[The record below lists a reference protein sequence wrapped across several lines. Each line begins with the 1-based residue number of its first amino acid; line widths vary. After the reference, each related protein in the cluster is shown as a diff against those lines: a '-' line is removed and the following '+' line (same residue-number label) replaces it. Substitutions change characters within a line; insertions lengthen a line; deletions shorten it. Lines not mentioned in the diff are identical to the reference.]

1 VSSNKAQ
8 LVSVIIPTRNRAYI
22 LRSAIQSILRQTYN
36 NLEIVIVDD
45 NSTDSTSKVVEK
57 IAKDNHNI
65 KYIRNDIHKGLPA
78 SRNIGL
84 SYAKGNLIFFSED
97 DLILM
102 PNTIE
107 ILVKTYSAL
116 SKRYKVGAVAPR
128 LILVSSAKFYSP
140 LHEYAKIIGYFNMLT
155 GDPRVNYDVET
166 SHILLSEHP
175 PATSLI
181 PRDIFNTV
189 GTYYTGYKYTYYYE
203 ESDLYYRISKHG
215 FIMFYQ
221 PSAVAF
227 HVSGNPGGCTVGTIK
242 RHFANV
248 YNLMIFDFRMFGVSA
263 IPRIIAYVLK
273 KIEKIHYINNPRK
286 EFEKVSTID
295 KIGFKYS
302 YVKLLMK
309 YKSFLKIYEIKTAS
323 CISTGI

>member
-1 VSSNKAQ
+1 VSSNKAP

-22 LRSAIQSILRQTYN
+22 LRSAIQSILRQTHK
-36 NLEIVIVDD
+36 NLEIIIVDD
-45 NSTDSTSKVVEK
+45 NSTDSTSKVVEN

-65 KYIRNDIHKGLPA
+65 KYIRNDIHRGLPA

-116 SKRYKVGAVAPR
+116 SKKYKVGAVAPR
-128 LILVSSAKFYSP
+128 LILVSSTRIYSP
-140 LHEYAKIIGYFNMLT
+140 LHECTKIIGYFNMLT
-155 GDPRVNYDVET
+155 GDHCANYDVET

-181 PRDIFNTV
+181 PREIFNIV
-189 GTYYTGYKYTYYYE
+189 GTYYTGYKYNYLYE
-203 ESDLYYRISKHG
+203 DSDLYYRILKHG

-221 PSAVAF
+221 PRAIAF
-227 HVSGNPGGCTVGTIK
+227 HISGNPGGCTVNK
-242 RHFANV
+242 
-248 YNLMIFDFRMFGVSA
+248 
-263 IPRIIAYVLK
+263 
-273 KIEKIHYINNPRK
+273 
-286 EFEKVSTID
+286 
-295 KIGFKYS
+295 
-302 YVKLLMK
+302 
-309 YKSFLKIYEIKTAS
+309 
-323 CISTGI
+323 

>member
-1 VSSNKAQ
+1 MSSNKAQ

-22 LRSAIQSILRQTYN
+22 LRSAIQSILRQTYK
-36 NLEIVIVDD
+36 NLEIIIVDD
-45 NSTDSTSKVVEK
+45 NSTDSTSKVVEN
-57 IAKDNHNI
+57 IAKGNHNI
-65 KYIRNDIHKGLPA
+65 KYIRNDIHRGLPA

-128 LILVSSAKFYSP
+128 LILVSSIRFYSP
-140 LHEYAKIIGYFNMLT
+140 LPECAKIIGYFNMLT
-155 GDPRVNYDVET
+155 GEPCTNYDVET

-181 PRDIFNTV
+181 PREIFNIV
-189 GTYYTGYKYTYYYE
+189 GTYYTGYKYNYVNE
-203 ESDLYYRISKHG
+203 DSDLYYRILKYG

-221 PSAVAF
+221 PRAVAF
-227 HVSGNPGGCTVGTIK
+227 HVSGNPGGCTVNTLK
-242 RHFANV
+242 RHFASV
-248 YNLMIFDFRMFGVSA
+248 YNTMIFDFRMLGVSA

-273 KIEKIHYINNPRK
+273 KIEKIRYINNPRK
-286 EFEKVSTID
+286 EFEKVATID
-295 KIGFKYS
+295 MIGFKYS

-309 YKSFLKIYEIKTAS
+309 YKFLFKDL
-323 CISTGI
+323 

>member
-1 VSSNKAQ
+1 VSSNKAP

-22 LRSAIQSILRQTYN
+22 LRSAIQSILRQTYKD
-36 NLEIVIVDD
+36 LEIIIVDD
-45 NSTDSTSKVVEK
+45 NSTDSTSKVVEN

-65 KYIRNDIHKGLPA
+65 KYIRNDIHRGLPA

-107 ILVKTYSAL
+107 ILVKTYSTL
-116 SKRYKVGAVAPR
+116 SKKYKVGAVAPR
-128 LILVSSAKFYSP
+128 LILVSSTKYYFP
-140 LHEYAKIIGYFNMLT
+140 LHECAKVIGYFNMLT
-155 GDPRVNYDVET
+155 GDHCANYDVET

-175 PATSLI
+175 PATSLM
-181 PRDIFNTV
+181 PREIFNIV
-189 GTYYTGYKYTYYYE
+189 GTYYTGYKYNYLYE
-203 ESDLYYRISKHG
+203 DSDLYYRILKHG

-221 PSAVAF
+221 PRAVAF
-227 HVSGNPGGCTVGTIK
+227 HVSGNPGGCTVDTIK
-242 RHFANV
+242 RYFASV

-263 IPRIIAYVLK
+263 MPRIIVYVLK
-273 KIEKIHYINNPRK
+273 KIEKIRYINNPRN

-295 KIGFKYS
+295 EIGFKYS

-309 YKSFLKIYEIKTAS
+309 YKFLFKDL
-323 CISTGI
+323 

>member
-1 VSSNKAQ
+1 MSSNKAP

-22 LRSAIQSILRQTYN
+22 LRSAIQSILRQTYK
-36 NLEIVIVDD
+36 NLEIIIVDD
-45 NSTDSTSKVVEK
+45 NSTDSTSKVVEN

-65 KYIRNDIHKGLPA
+65 KYIRNDIHRGLPA

-116 SKRYKVGAVAPR
+116 SKKYKVGAVAPR
-128 LILVSSAKFYSP
+128 LILVSSTKFYSP
-140 LHEYAKIIGYFNMLT
+140 LHECAKIIVGYFNKLT
-155 GDPRVNYDVET
+155 GEKCANYDVEA

-175 PATSLI
+175 PATSLM
-181 PRDIFNTV
+181 PRDVFNTV
-189 GTYYTGYKYTYYYE
+189 RTYYTGYKYNYFYE
-203 ESDLYYRISKHG
+203 ESDLYYRILKHG

-221 PSAVAF
+221 PRAVAF
-227 HVSGNPGGCTVGTIK
+227 HLSGNPGGCTVNTLK
-242 RHFANV
+242 HHFASV
-248 YNLMIFDFRMFGVSA
+248 YNLIIFDFRMFGVSA

-273 KIEKIHYINNPRK
+273 KIGKIHYINNPRK
-286 EFEKVSTID
+286 QFEKVSTID

-309 YKSFLKIYEIKTAS
+309 YKFLFKDL
-323 CISTGI
+323 

>member
-1 VSSNKAQ
+1 VNSNKAQ

-22 LRSAIQSILRQTYN
+22 LRSAIQSILRQTYK
-36 NLEIVIVDD
+36 NLEIIIVDD
-45 NSTDSTSKVVEK
+45 NSTDSTSKVVK
-57 IAKDNHNI
+57 NIAKDNHNI
-65 KYIRNDIHKGLPA
+65 KYIRNDIHRGLPA

-84 SYAKGNLIFFSED
+84 SYANGSLIFFSED

-116 SKRYKVGAVAPR
+116 SKKYKVGAVSPR
-128 LILVSSAKFYSP
+128 VILVSSTKFYFP
-140 LHEYAKIIGYFNMLT
+140 LHECAKIIGYFNMLT
-155 GDPRVNYDVET
+155 GDHCANYDVET

-181 PRDIFNTV
+181 PREIFNTV
-189 GTYYTGYKYTYYYE
+189 GTYYTGYKYNYVNE
-203 ESDLYYRISKHG
+203 DSDLYYRILKYG

-221 PSAVAF
+221 PRAVAF
-227 HVSGNPGGCTVGTIK
+227 HVSGNPGGCTVNTLK

-248 YNLMIFDFRMFGVSA
+248 YNLMIFDFRMLGVSA

-273 KIEKIHYINNPRK
+273 KIEKIRYINNPRK
-286 EFEKVSTID
+286 EFEKVATID

-309 YKSFLKIYEIKTAS
+309 YKFLFKDL
-323 CISTGI
+323 

>member
-1 VSSNKAQ
+1 VSSNKAP

-22 LRSAIQSILRQTYN
+22 LRSAIQSILWQTYK
-36 NLEIVIVDD
+36 NLEIIIVDD
-45 NSTDSTSKVVEK
+45 NSTDSTRNVVEN

-65 KYIRNDIHKGLPA
+65 KYIRNDIHRGLPA

-107 ILVKTYSAL
+107 ILVKTYSTL
-116 SKRYKVGAVAPR
+116 SKKYKVGAVAPR
-128 LILVSSAKFYSP
+128 LILVSSTKYYFP
-140 LHEYAKIIGYFNMLT
+140 LHECAKIIGYFNMLT
-155 GDPRVNYDVET
+155 GDHCANYDEET

-175 PATSLI
+175 PATSLM
-181 PRDIFNTV
+181 PREIFNIV
-189 GTYYTGYKYTYYYE
+189 GTYYTGYKYNYLYE
-203 ESDLYYRISKHG
+203 DSDLYYRILKHG

-221 PSAVAF
+221 PRAVAF
-227 HVSGNPGGCTVGTIK
+227 HVSGNPGGCTVDTIK
-242 RHFANV
+242 RYFANV

-263 IPRIIAYVLK
+263 MPRIIVYVLK
-273 KIEKIHYINNPRK
+273 KIEKIRYINNPRN

-295 KIGFKYS
+295 EIGFKYS

-309 YKSFLKIYEIKTAS
+309 YKFLFKDL
-323 CISTGI
+323 